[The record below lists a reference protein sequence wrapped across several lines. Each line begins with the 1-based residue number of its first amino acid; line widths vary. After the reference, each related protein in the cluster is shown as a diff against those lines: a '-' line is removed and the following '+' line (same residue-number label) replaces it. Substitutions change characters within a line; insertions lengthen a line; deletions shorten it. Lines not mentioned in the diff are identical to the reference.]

1 MPNGNPW
8 RPDSLTAA
16 RAPASARGDAGAKP
30 ARWTSSTS
38 TKLMDG
44 RGRRERL
51 ERLFLIC
58 CLGWGKGHTHSLF
71 GGTSRACP
79 GLCEFLALFPLFI
92 DYSRR
97 RKCLH
102 RQVTSR
108 VMTEQPSRV
117 ARFVGRNPW
126 SSRPC
131 FAVRGAC
138 FEAMPG
144 TVRKAVHM
152 DRKQRPSLSFHCLR
166 RCWSMCAGGAI
177 RHRPRCANAPYV
189 FQCIIAPR
197 TVRWRPGARGSTWAC
212 AKPLHKNTV
221 PSRHRRRRRRRRRRH
236 RQAGVHT
243 AGRRA

>member
-1 MPNGNPW
+1 M
-8 RPDSLTAA
+8 
-16 RAPASARGDAGAKP
+16 APGFSDGSKGACF
-30 ARWTSSTS
+30 SQ
-38 TKLMDG
+38 G
-44 RGRRERL
+44 GRRSKTCTLDIVHVNKTHGWQGQEGKAGEIILDMMLRVGQRL
-51 ERLFLIC
+51 
-58 CLGWGKGHTHSLF
+58 HSLF

-102 RQVTSR
+102 RRVTSR

-152 DRKQRPSLSFHCLR
+152 DRNQRPSLSFHCLR